1 MADKRLVWDLPLR
14 AFHWL
19 LVLSLIGLW
28 TTAKADADYMD
39 WLTKRFDVTW
49 MEWHFRIG
57 YFVIGLITFRIIWG
71 FVGPR
76 HARFVNFIP
85 GPARF
90 FAYLGSLFKRDSK
103 HSIGHNPVGALMVLV
118 ILAAVGLQAF
128 TGLFTS
134 DDVIWAGP
142 YNPAVSS
149 ALANKMGAI
158 HHLNYIILLW
168 IVSLHVLAI
177 VFYAVYKRQRLVPP
191 MINGYK
197 PAAAVPQHEAIGSS
211 QLFKALIVALLCA
224 GAVTVLV
231 KKAPEPPE
239 ASYN

>member
-1 MADKRLVWDLPLR
+1 MSDKRLVWDLPLR

-19 LVLSLIGLW
+19 LVLSLVGLW

-39 WLTKRFDVTW
+39 WLTKHFDVTW

-57 YFVIGLITFRIIWG
+57 YFVIGLLAFRIIWG
-71 FVGPR
+71 FVGPK
-76 HARFVNFIP
+76 HARFSSFIP
-85 GPARF
+85 GPAKL
-90 FAYLGSLFKRDSK
+90 FAYLGGLLKRDSK
-103 HSIGHNPVGALMVLV
+103 PSIGHNPVGALMVLV

-149 ALANKMGAI
+149 AFANRMGAI
-158 HHLNYIILLW
+158 HQANYEILLW
-168 IVSLHVLAI
+168 IAALHVLAI

-191 MINGYK
+191 MITGYK
-197 PAAAVPQHEAIGSS
+197 PASLVPEHEAIGGS
-211 QLFKALIVALLCA
+211 QLLKALIVALLCA

-239 ASYN
+239 VSYN